1 MARKKKAETPKIGHN
16 GGPLTADRKKQLE
29 GYIGEVER
37 WEEQKKIIVDDIGLI
52 YTAAKDAGFD
62 TRAMRQIVKDRK
74 IAKDKREAFEAIVD
88 VYKHA
93 LGMLADLPLGAA
105 SLDRAINNLGDPVEL
120 TDEERAKGYTAAFI
134 KDGHRMAIG
143 LGRKENEAALA

>member
-52 YTAAKDAGFD
+52 YTGREGCRVRYPRHAAD
-62 TRAMRQIVKDRK
+62 RQ
-74 IAKDKREAFEAIVD
+74 
-88 VYKHA
+88 
-93 LGMLADLPLGAA
+93 GPQ
-105 SLDRAINNLGDPVEL
+105 
-120 TDEERAKGYTAAFI
+120 
-134 KDGHRMAIG
+134 
-143 LGRKENEAALA
+143 GRQGQARGV